1 MSSPFMIGDL
11 IELEEDTKMLD
22 FDDIYGSVISVIN
35 QNSSWQYFPIP
46 TLSLFSLYNRFDL
59 LIYIL
64 ENLE

>member
-35 QNSSWQYFPIP
+35 QNSS
-46 TLSLFSLYNRFDL
+46 
-59 LIYIL
+59 
-64 ENLE
+64 